1 MLIIFFACIKL
12 WYKLLFLFFSS
23 PQFCIEKPL
32 FYCGEFANIFLF
44 IYLFFPFHS
53 SGFLKK
59 TNDGGRL
66 IITTF
71 IGVLIGYFV
80 GRSFQSVSFSKVYW
94 PPLVYTYAAVGNYH
108 PFWFVI
114 GSCRFIFQQALV
126 HRLT

>member
-1 MLIIFFACIKL
+1 MLIIVFACI
-12 WYKLLFLFFSS
+12 FFSS
-23 PQFCIEKPL
+23 PQICIQKPL

-44 IYLFFPFHS
+44 IYFFPFHS

-108 PFWFVI
+108 PF
-114 GSCRFIFQQALV
+114 
-126 HRLT
+126 